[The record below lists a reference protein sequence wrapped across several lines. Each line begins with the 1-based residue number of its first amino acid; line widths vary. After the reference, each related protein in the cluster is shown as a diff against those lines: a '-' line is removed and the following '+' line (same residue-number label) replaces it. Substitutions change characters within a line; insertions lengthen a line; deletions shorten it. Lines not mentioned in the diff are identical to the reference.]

1 MFPIQ
6 NGVATRYAP
15 VVTWCL
21 IASNCAIFLFQ
32 ISLGPTEQE
41 WLLLRFALIPA
52 RDFNASGWMGPADYL
67 PFVTNMFLHG
77 GWLHLILNMWS
88 LWIFGA
94 AVEDRLGALP
104 YLVFYLATG
113 IAASFAHAFF
123 NPLSDVP
130 ALGASGA
137 IAIAGS
143 PPGARCGRTGST
155 SRSEHAGGSAFA
167 KGWSGT
173 TPTCAEPFARAD
185 SLWRCRSRTP
195 LLSGP
200 DRVRWG
206 TSFHNWIKTWYA
218 PLLFATLPARRAA
231 AIRRPRHVLPPRRF
245 PGRRRLRPHVA
256 GHGGGGVVHPLPPA
270 PANGVSPSSRQ
281 PRGSATDI

>member
-94 AVEDRLGALP
+94 AVEDRLGALS

-137 IAIAGS
+137 IAGVIGCYVRLF
-143 PPGARCGRTGST
+143 PYARLIVVVPILFLPLFF
-155 SRSEHAGGSAFA
+155 EIQAVFFAAF
-167 KGWSGT
+167 WFLIQVLQGT
-173 TPTCAEPFARAD
+173 LELLTP
-185 SLWRCRSRTP
+185 S
-195 LLSGP
+195 
-200 DRVRWG
+200 
-206 TSFHNWIKTWYA
+206 
-218 PLLFATLPARRAA
+218 
-231 AIRRPRHVLPPRRF
+231 
-245 PGRRRLRPHVA
+245 
-256 GHGGGGVVHPLPPA
+256 GGGGVAWWAHVGGFIAGLLLTPVVRRPARGYRSYYADEGIYGLTPL
-270 PANGVSPSSRQ
+270 GHR
-281 PRGSATDI
+281 